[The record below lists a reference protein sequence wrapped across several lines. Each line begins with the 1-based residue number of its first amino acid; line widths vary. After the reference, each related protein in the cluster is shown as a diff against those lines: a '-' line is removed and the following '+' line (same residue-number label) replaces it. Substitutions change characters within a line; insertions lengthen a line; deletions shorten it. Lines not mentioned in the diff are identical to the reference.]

1 MGLTRKFSLVFNIL
15 LTLILLIAA
24 ASYSSFLY
32 IHKAEEDIRLSTQIN
47 HLVLQIDLGQQKAK
61 QFITTFYHHHHLT
74 SLREAK
80 EQYAKP
86 AIEEITHTIA
96 LSNEL
101 KQMVSQEK
109 SPVLSAD
116 VAVDLP
122 FYFASPRHLA
132 DTVTATLELIE
143 KREGPFSGI
152 QARLQTMSAQLAHEL
167 KPFPTFSN
175 RYAEVIIL
183 FKEYLLSHK
192 QTAMD
197 SALAIFSELVAS
209 IDKSNEFSAE
219 QKLFFHQW
227 HGKMTALAQ
236 ELLKID
242 LAIGEKLHTFSTHE
256 QHTAPISQHLIAQS
270 RENVARSTRNIQYT
284 RIVITLTILTTALIA
299 IFTVLSLARLMHTSV
314 TRKILKLEMVAEQY
328 SQGNLEIRAPVEGDD
343 ELGRLGTRFNAM
355 AKRVNDLVVTLEKIV
370 AKRTSDLETSEAFYR
385 QLFDHGSNAI
395 AIYQA
400 VNNGKDFIIVDFN
413 KVAEETEKLKRDD
426 IIGKNVK
433 DVFPALQ
440 ESGLLDVFKEV
451 WESDE
456 PFFHPP
462 FYYNDGRI
470 EGWRQNRVYKLPTG
484 EIVTMYD
491 DLTLQKQAEEEKQV
505 MEQQLLQAQKM
516 EAIGLLAG
524 GVAHDLNN
532 MLTSIV
538 NYPEILLLQLSEES
552 PWRSPI
558 EKIRESGL
566 RAAAI
571 VADLLTVARG
581 VAKHMETVDV
591 NTLLD
596 TFLDSPEFEQIE
608 ADHPHVSYITEPGTN
623 LPAVSCSP
631 VHVIQC
637 IMNLVL
643 NGSEAISGAGS
654 ITLHSRAETVE
665 QALGVKYGIEPG
677 PYVVIGVSDTGSG
690 IPEENV
696 DHIFEPFYTK
706 KVMGKKSGTGLGL
719 SIVWNTMLD
728 HHGKA
733 IVHSSQIGSH
743 FDLYFPATKQ
753 TPTAHQ
759 TKPILTELQGKGETI
774 LVVDDEPQLRI
785 IASQILEKL
794 GYTAI
799 TKESGEEAFTY
810 VKNHPVDLLLL
821 DMIMDPGLNGRET
834 YEKILSICPNQRALL
849 VSGYSETVEVEKAFA
864 LGASAFVKKPYSMH
878 ELGVAIKKIFISE
891 DKGAAA

>member
-1 MGLTRKFSLVFNIL
+1 MGLTGKFSLVFNML
-15 LTLILLIAA
+15 LGLILLIAT

-32 IHKAEEDIRLSTQIN
+32 IHKAEEEIRLSNQIN
-47 HLVLQIDLGQQKAK
+47 HLVLQIDLGQHKAR
-61 QFITTFYHHHHLT
+61 QLISSFYHHHQLT
-74 SLREAK
+74 SPQEAN
-80 EQYAKP
+80 ERYAKP
-86 AIEEITHTIA
+86 AIEAFTHVIA
-96 LSNEL
+96 LSDEL
-101 KQMVSQEK
+101 QQLLSQNN
-109 SPVLSAD
+109 SPISFTDSEVN
-116 VAVDLP
+116 LP
-122 FYFASPRHLA
+122 LYLASSKYFA
-132 DTVTATLELIE
+132 DTATATIELVT
-143 KREGPFSGI
+143 KREAPVSGI
-152 QARLQTMSAQLAHEL
+152 QAKLQTISSQIDKEL
-167 KPFPTFSN
+167 QSFPALRN
-175 RYAEVIIL
+175 RYAEVVI
-183 FKEYLLSHK
+183 FYKEYLLSRK
-192 QTAMD
+192 QAVME
-197 SALAIFSELVAS
+197 SALVILSEIVATIDTSSDFSKEQKLLFSKYQTEFISFTQELLEVDHAIGNTLH
-209 IDKSNEFSAE
+209 EFSAQE
-219 QKLFFHQW
+219 Q
-227 HGKMTALAQ
+227 T
-236 ELLKID
+236 
-242 LAIGEKLHTFSTHE
+242 TT
-256 QHTAPISQHLIAQS
+256 PISQKLIAES
-270 RENVARSTRNIQYT
+270 RDKIARSTRKIQYT
-284 RIVITLTILTTALIA
+284 QRVISFFNLTTALVA
-299 IFTVLSLARLMHTSV
+299 IFTVLILARLMHTSV
-314 TRKILKLEMVAEQY
+314 TRKVLRLEKVAEQY

-355 AKRVNDLVVTLEKIV
+355 ASRVNDLVVTLEKIV
-370 AKRTSDLETSEAFYR
+370 VKRTSDLETSEAFYR

-395 AIYQA
+395 AIYQP
-400 VNNGKDFIIVDFN
+400 VNNGKEFIIVDFN
-413 KVAEETEKLKRDD
+413 KVAEQTEKLKRDD

-433 DVFPALQ
+433 EVFPALQ

-484 EIVTMYD
+484 EIVSMYD

-538 NYPEILLLQLSEES
+538 NYPEILLLQLPEDS
-552 PWRSPI
+552 PYRSPI
-558 EKIRESGL
+558 DKIRESGL
-566 RAAAI
+566 RAAAV

-581 VAKHMETVDV
+581 VAKQMETVDV
-591 NTLLD
+591 NTLLA
-596 TFLDSPEFEQIE
+596 TFLESPEFEQIE
-608 ADHPHVSYITEPGTN
+608 TDHPHVSYVNEPGKH

-631 VHVIQC
+631 VHIMQC

-643 NGSEAISGAGS
+643 NGSEAISGTGL

-665 QALGVKYGIEPG
+665 QALAVKYGIEPG

-690 IPEENV
+690 IPQEDL

-728 HHGKA
+728 HNGKA
-733 IVHSSQIGSH
+733 IVHSSQRGSH
-743 FDLYFPATKQ
+743 FDLYFPATRQ
-753 TPTAHQ
+753 TPVAHQ
-759 TKPILTELQGKGETI
+759 KKPILKELQGKGETI

-785 IASQILEKL
+785 IASQIIERL

-799 TKESGEEAFTY
+799 AKGSGEEALEYMENNT
-810 VKNHPVDLLLL
+810 VDLLLL

-834 YEKILSICPNQRALL
+834 YEKILSIHPNQKALL

-864 LGASAFVKKPYSMH
+864 LGASAFLKKPYSMH
-878 ELGVAIKKIFISE
+878 ELGVAFKKIFTSE
-891 DKGAAA
+891 DKGAVA